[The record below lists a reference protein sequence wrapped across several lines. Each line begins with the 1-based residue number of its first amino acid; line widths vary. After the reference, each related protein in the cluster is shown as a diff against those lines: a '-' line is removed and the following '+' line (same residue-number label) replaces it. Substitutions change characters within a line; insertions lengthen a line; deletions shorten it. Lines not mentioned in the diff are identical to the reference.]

1 MVKEIKL
8 NNKYYLVGIF
18 ALVVTHLVLISRLT
32 FLPYPELF
40 VYPYLTNIGL
50 VPYAQIFDQHFPG
63 LMFFPVNLGTL
74 GIVQPQ
80 SALVLHMGI
89 IAFTHILLF
98 YITYKLFKSFKAAFL
113 VSFMF
118 LLWQP
123 FLEGNMLWIDS
134 FLPLLLLPSYYFLA
148 KPKSDYKS
156 ILLTGFFLGMALVL
170 KQVILPL
177 IVINFLLFV
186 IKREF
191 KNSLVFIF
199 GAAILPFSMLI
210 YVLSKGVFDDFF
222 YWTITF
228 NLTTFA
234 KMGRKYATLGQLVK
248 IAILYLPAF
257 IILSYYLLKK
267 SRTQIL
273 LLLYWSWYWL
283 VEPEAMLVMKL
294 ESVVVLARVMLMSL
308 ASVVVMARPRW
319 PFANPLTT
327 GAPTTYSR
335 VCRL

>member
-113 VSFMF
+113 
-118 LLWQP
+118 LWQP

-199 GAAILPFSMLI
+199 GAAILHFSMLI
-210 YVLSKGVFDDFF
+210 SVNAFSLFPGLLRPPS
-222 YWTITF
+222 
-228 NLTTFA
+228 
-234 KMGRKYATLGQLVK
+234 
-248 IAILYLPAF
+248 IA
-257 IILSYYLLKK
+257 LKF
-267 SRTQIL
+267 L
-273 LLLYWSWYWL
+273 
-283 VEPEAMLVMKL
+283 
-294 ESVVVLARVMLMSL
+294 
-308 ASVVVMARPRW
+308 
-319 PFANPLTT
+319 
-327 GAPTTYSR
+327 
-335 VCRL
+335 